1 MFEYHGWVT
10 VQASAGDEETAER
23 AAAVARVTE
32 RLSSLK
38 GGSGLADLRW
48 VNGMAQ
54 VHLGGFLNHR
64 AGEGQTVVDLF
75 AGVGQDAPG
84 SYGLLYIR
92 DDEDPNGRVNEFQVL
107 VMRRGKVTVHPDAF
121 LSPCIPIIED
131 ED

>member
-1 MFEYHGWVT
+1 M
-10 VQASAGDEETAER
+10 
-23 AAAVARVTE
+23 
-32 RLSSLK
+32 
-38 GGSGLADLRW
+38 
-48 VNGMAQ
+48 
-54 VHLGGFLNHR
+54 
-64 AGEGQTVVDLF
+64 VDLF